1 MAIMRKKTRILLV
14 FGTRPEAIKIA
25 PIYKKLTKNSE
36 EFDTFVC
43 VTGQHR
49 QMLDQIID
57 LFSIGVDFDLNL
69 MIENQS
75 IQEFTGKALQEITK
89 VIEDVKPELV
99 LVHGDTTTTLCAAMA
114 AFFAG
119 YKVGHIEAGLRT
131 FDLNSP
137 FPEEFNRQT
146 VSKLASYHFAPT
158 NQNRLNLLNE
168 GVAEEKIVVTGNTAI
183 DCLRMFLD
191 DLASS
196 KTTRDHLLDELEAI
210 LGFHPVEERFVLIT
224 GHRRENF
231 GDGLLNV
238 CRALK
243 DLSIEH
249 SDTNFVFPV
258 HLNPNVLHPVRKQLK
273 GRANIKLIDPQ
284 RYDSFVLLL
293 HNCAAIITDSGGIQE
308 EAPSLGKPIFV
319 TRENT
324 ERGEAIETGV
334 CKLVGTDSRLIFSSV
349 SEAIRKKPKTENE
362 MVHGN
367 PFGDGY
373 ASDRIVEILRSL

>member
-1 MAIMRKKTRILLV
+1 
-14 FGTRPEAIKIA
+14 
-25 PIYKKLTKNSE
+25 
-36 EFDTFVC
+36 
-43 VTGQHR
+43 
-49 QMLDQIID
+49 
-57 LFSIGVDFDLNL
+57 
-69 MIENQS
+69 
-75 IQEFTGKALQEITK
+75 
-89 VIEDVKPELV
+89 
-99 LVHGDTTTTLCAAMA
+99 
-114 AFFAG
+114 
-119 YKVGHIEAGLRT
+119 
-131 FDLNSP
+131 
-137 FPEEFNRQT
+137 
-146 VSKLASYHFAPT
+146 YHFAPT